1 MHSIKNEIMIYS
13 VFSRNYYRKYTLRW
27 NCTGFMYL
35 YLVGYGYSYH
45 TILGLIPLLKAMCWN
60 ELTRNKKILIYSLA
74 RLDIAILISV
84 VFSNN
89 FISSPKIIHSKDF
102 NLKCTIRIYRYISD
116 VEQVVYTFCKIK
128 IKFFVLHNINEILLP
143 TKGQIGKPLNIA
155 NLDNTPEYKTH

>member
-1 MHSIKNEIMIYS
+1 MYSIKNEIMIYS

-60 ELTRNKKILIYSLA
+60 ELTRNKKILIFSLA

-84 VFSNN
+84 VLSNN
-89 FISSPKIIHSKDF
+89 LIASPQMIRWIYIELMWNQLYIPSVKSKYKFLYSII
-102 NLKCTIRIYRYISD
+102 L
-116 VEQVVYTFCKIK
+116 
-128 IKFFVLHNINEILLP
+128 IKFYCPL
-143 TKGQIGKPLNIA
+143 KGK
-155 NLDNTPEYKTH
+155 

>member
-1 MHSIKNEIMIYS
+1 MYSIKNEIMIYS

-27 NCTGFMYL
+27 ACIGFMYF

-84 VFSNN
+84 VLSNN
-89 FISSPKIIHSKDF
+89 LIASPQMIRWIYIELMWNQLYIPSVKSKYKFLYSII
-102 NLKCTIRIYRYISD
+102 L
-116 VEQVVYTFCKIK
+116 
-128 IKFFVLHNINEILLP
+128 IKFYCPL
-143 TKGQIGKPLNIA
+143 KGK
-155 NLDNTPEYKTH
+155 

>member
-1 MHSIKNEIMIYS
+1 MIYS

-27 NCTGFMYL
+27 ACIGFMYF

-89 FISSPKIIHSKDF
+89 FISSPKIIRSIPF
-102 NLKCTIRIYRYISD
+102 YRYISD
-116 VEQVVYTFCKIK
+116 VEQVVYTYCKIK
-128 IKFFVLHNINEILLP
+128 IKSFVLHNINKILLP